1 MSQWDVGN
9 FISGSSALYNFSL
22 YIWKLSVH
30 ILLKLSLK
38 DFEYYLA
45 SKWSECNCVVF
56 WSFCCIVLFGD
67 CNENTFSSSHGFSNS
82 NLQIWE
88 LDNKEGWA
96 LKNWYSHA
104 VVLEKTLDSPL
115 DSKEIKP
122 VNSKGNQPWIF
133 IGKTDA
139 EAEAPILWP
148 HDAKC
153 QHTGTYSDAGKDWG
167 HEEQRATEDE
177 MVGWHHWLDKHKF
190 EQTPG

>member
-9 FISGSSALYNFSL
+9 FISGSSALSNFSL
-22 YIWKLSVH
+22 YIWRLSVH
-30 ILLKLSLK
+30 TLLKLSLK

-45 SKWSECNCVVF
+45 SKWSECNCVVL

-67 CNENTFSSSHGFSNS
+67 CNENWHFPVVMFFPIVIYRYESWTTKKDEHWKIGAFT
-82 NLQIWE
+82 LV
-88 LDNKEGWA
+88 
-96 LKNWYSHA
+96 LK
-104 VVLEKTLDSPL
+104 KTLDSSL

-148 HDAKC
+148 HDTKC
-153 QHTGTYSDAGKDWG
+153 QHIGTYSDAGKDWG
-167 HEEQRATEDE
+167 QEEQRATEDE